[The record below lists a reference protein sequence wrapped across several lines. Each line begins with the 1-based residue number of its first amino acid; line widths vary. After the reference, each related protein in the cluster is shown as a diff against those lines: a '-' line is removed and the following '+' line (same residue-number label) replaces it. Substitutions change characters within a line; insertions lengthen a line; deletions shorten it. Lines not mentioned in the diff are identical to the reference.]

1 MCLSLVWWGCV
12 CCSVFFLMIRRPPRS
27 TLFPYTTLFRS
38 GGSRY
43 TYFSRD
49 NIESDN
55 LIKGDV
61 VYKLSSNLEISTGIN
76 CKYGEYSLNE
86 IAYSDTVYKYFN
98 YPSLNENSTWDDYN
112 IMVATFPH
120 YRDMMDSSLIY
131 MNPMDSSN
139 IMMNESDPVYDSGG
153 LWKYAAYSQVKLNW
167 YPFLLTTGLRFDK
180 VPYKDRKS
188 VV

>member
-1 MCLSLVWWGCV
+1 MLFLFFFNDTATTEIYTLSLHDV
-12 CCSVFFLMIRRPPRS
+12 
-27 TLFPYTTLFRS
+27 FRS
-38 GGSRY
+38 GKTTSNWVVDVYNLNGGLRDTS
-43 TYFSRD
+43 FSRD

-112 IMVATFPH
+112 IMVATFP
-120 YRDMMDSSLIY
+120 RSEERRVGKECRSRW
-131 MNPMDSSN
+131 S
-139 IMMNESDPVYDSGG
+139 
-153 LWKYAAYSQVKLNW
+153 
-167 YPFLLTTGLRFDK
+167 
-180 VPYKDRKS
+180 PYH
-188 VV
+188 